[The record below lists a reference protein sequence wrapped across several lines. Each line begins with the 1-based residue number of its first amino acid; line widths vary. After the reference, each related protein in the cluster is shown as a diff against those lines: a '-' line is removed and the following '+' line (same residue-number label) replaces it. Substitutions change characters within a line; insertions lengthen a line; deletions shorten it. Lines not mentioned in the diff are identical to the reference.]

1 MAVKE
6 DGSDSPPEDKGKL
19 SLSRIS
25 GTFSRKEKEIPTES
39 KGRSEGP
46 TKAKEGVPS
55 NRLSTML
62 KGSWFA
68 KNWQTTLV
76 LIMILG
82 LAFFIRV
89 YFAYPL
95 SVDNGFLVS
104 GGSDSYYHM
113 RVIDHV
119 VSTGQHLVFD
129 DMLNYPNGMRN
140 ARPPLYDWSVAVTG
154 MGLNSVFGIP
164 QDDAVGYSLVFSTAF
179 WGMMTIIPVFL
190 IANAAFGRKAG
201 LIAAFFFALMPGHI
215 ERSVFSN
222 ADHDAIVLFFVVFS
236 FYFFLRALQT
246 IKGTRW
252 ISKWTDVKAI
262 RSGGKVF
269 LDSNALSIVYAALA
283 GVCIS
288 AVAMIWTGFTYLLII
303 ALVYLV
309 VQLLV
314 DRFRNADST
323 GIVTC
328 FTVMWGVAFALMA
341 PVYYLMNYWQ
351 VWFDVPFYL
360 FLIGVG
366 AGVIFIVTRDLPWT
380 LVLPA
385 IAVTAIV
392 GLFAL
397 SFVAPELFNAV
408 VSGQGY
414 LVKSKLYATISEA
427 QPPSISNF
435 IMSFGAVTF
444 WLALAGLAYAVIK
457 IPKTTG
463 PYLVFLVVWGATS
476 IYMASSAGR
485 FLFNAAPVFAVL
497 GGWVMAMIIDRVNFQ
512 GYFHDLASTISNPK
526 AFLRKLVSF
535 QVVLVVVLVAIT
547 VMLPNVWTAFD
558 ASIPSEDKREYDLQ
572 IYNVMPDFLH
582 PQDFDYDQIN
592 GSYWY
597 LGGFSYSM
605 PLPKTYWPTAWRW
618 YSEQDANLT
627 EEERPAFLSW
637 WDYGFEAVQKGQHP
651 TVADNFQN
659 AYQYAGTFITA
670 QNETQSIAMFILR
683 NSEKMIADQDKGT
696 VNYDAFWAS
705 MEAAGVNMTWFFDVM
720 NNPADYSD
728 FVLDH
733 PEIFGP
739 YDQDISPANTKYA
752 MGSYVLSFVGQ
763 EKLVALYH
771 QQRDVTGYDIGYF
784 AIDGRLF
791 PFTAT
796 SYNIFYAPATLADR
810 RVDTGN
816 VPIDFYEIKAV
827 DQYGNEYAL
836 GDVPSGTTIVDYSIT
851 YKDMFYNCMLYR
863 AFMGYGPE
871 DIGKTTQGIPGVS
884 GSLAS
889 LPSMQA
895 WNMTH
900 YRAVYRT
907 AYFNPYN
914 ENETAF
920 HADEWRAI
928 SYDEALVLQE
938 KINNGTMNGTV
949 DASTVA
955 LSQGVVFIQYYDGV
969 IIRGRA
975 VTQND
980 EPMEG
985 IWVTVQD
992 EYGTPHNT
1000 VKTDADGNYEVIAPF
1015 GNVSLKFSFGSLDL
1029 RTQVG
1034 TLITTKFFN
1043 FTYEQAMRR
1052 TSVTASSYGAA
1063 AESNPDWIVDGNIT
1077 IQGGN
1082 IQGKVYLDV
1091 NGNGRFDA
1099 ATDQLLENATVHL
1112 KDTASD
1118 FSREMVANE
1127 GEYSFTGL
1135 PPMNARI
1142 WAVYEGHEIGLKTM
1156 SIVPKMNTTVDIG
1169 VKPATVK
1176 ATILTPWGTPAPNLD
1191 VDLIDLTNGNVSTSA
1206 TNSAGLV
1213 TYTMLFPGQFQ
1224 IRTNSSAL
1232 QLNIANIA
1240 VAEGKTY
1247 VLTLTLRDAMTVQG
1261 QVIYTPTSGTVS
1273 VPYARIGFISPTFE
1287 YWTTADANGYY
1298 AVTLPRLNYSIY
1310 AISNVDGK
1318 AVVNLMTQTA
1328 VTEVNRTI
1336 SLRYGEVISGFVK
1349 DNNKTVSGA
1358 KLILNNSFGGMI
1370 TGITNSTGGFRF
1382 VLPNE
1387 EYTVY
1392 AAKGARVAWEQ
1403 VPIGKSNITLDK
1415 GYTVSGKVWLDLSYD
1430 DQLQTNE
1437 GRANVTIYVKDEAS
1451 VRKLVLVSGSN
1462 GVYNVTLPINGTY
1475 TFNVDQKKYEP
1486 VSFTFNDLNANQTR
1500 NIELVPTNRSLSGQ
1514 VDLNGSGLA
1523 NAWIDFD
1530 ATSGWGN
1537 DTKVKTDSLGN
1548 YAVSLRPGNYTL
1560 SMSQN
1565 LTANNDSSQYQL
1577 INVRTVSLSIGQ
1589 DPSVLQLNATLRYKV
1604 KGTVAS
1610 SGTEAFT
1617 GKISFNSQGL
1627 DSVTLSTNGSF
1638 STYLR
1643 PGNYSVYVIS
1653 DVGTDKEAYFDL
1665 VQVTGPTT
1673 LALTTDPANR
1683 ITVDLRYKG
1692 VPLLSNIPVV
1702 LTDPVTGA
1710 IFNGVTN
1717 PTGSLTIYM
1726 PSGGLYNMTV
1736 DYHTLAYPYTL
1747 ADQKK
1752 YLLYQAEEE
1761 LFFNTTKNVVV
1772 ALIQSFDNS
1781 TVNGLPIGATVELQA
1796 ASSTAMSITLT
1807 TTSSTAMIAPGN
1819 YTIYAT
1825 DPSDNAFLGF
1835 IMVKP
1840 RVTND
1845 LGITLVPAYRLNGT
1859 LRVDG
1864 TPKYG
1869 NVTIS
1874 QDDAAF
1880 VFDTNP
1886 LGAYEIFLPTG
1897 SYTGTGMASIQMNG
1911 IPVNYKGTVTIAV
1924 TGATQKDID
1933 LAKDLTYGVK
1943 LSWNNTKGTVANGQ
1957 PITYIIQLTNT
1968 GNMVDSY
1975 EISSSTLN
1983 WNVTFNGDSN
1993 QTQLLVE
2000 NLTFG
2005 TAGFVNISVTLIPS
2019 NKVNVIHSPVFIS
2032 AVSTN
2037 GTGAVTN
2044 LNLDVNIIPRND
2056 VNLTYQKAL
2065 PQNGKDNYTYSIL
2078 VENVGNQDDQYK
2090 VEILN
2095 ISVLRSNGWNATMRQ
2110 GETGNFTE
2118 GFLIFNVTAGRNKTV
2133 QVSLIKIDPNVQTD
2147 VFVNMLATSLSHNNT
2162 EALTFN
2168 PQFTDNSIPEDGFTV
2183 SGSGVAFKMPDMSN
2197 ETIGLM
2203 VACALFAALLVFLM
2217 IKKEVLVRRKR

>member
-6 DGSDSPPEDKGKL
+6 DGSDSPPETKGKL
-19 SLSRIS
+19 SLGRFT
-25 GTFSRKEKEIPTES
+25 GAFSRKENEVPAES

-46 TKAKEGVPS
+46 TKAKEGVAT
-55 NRLSTML
+55 NRLGSKL
-62 KGSWFA
+62 KGSWVA
-68 KNWQTTLV
+68 RNWQTTLV
-76 LIMILG
+76 LAMILG

-113 RVIDHV
+113 RVIEHV

-154 MGLNSVFGIP
+154 MGLNAVFGIP
-164 QDDAVGYSLVFSTAF
+164 QDDASGYALVFSTAF
-179 WGMMTIIPVFL
+179 WGMMTVIPVYL

-201 LIAAFFFALMPGHI
+201 IIAAFFFALMPGHI

-246 IKGTRW
+246 IKGTKW
-252 ISKWTDVKAI
+252 VSKWTDVKAI
-262 RSGGKVF
+262 RTGGKVF
-269 LDSNALSIVYAALA
+269 LDSNALPMVYAALA
-283 GVCIS
+283 GVCIA
-288 AVAMIWTGFTYLLII
+288 AVAMVWTGYTYLLII
-303 ALVYLV
+303 ALVYLM
-309 VQLLV
+309 VQLLI

-323 GIVTC
+323 GVVTC
-328 FTVMWGVAFALMA
+328 FAIMWGLAFAIMA
-341 PVYYLMNYWQ
+341 PVYYLMNYWA

-360 FLIGVG
+360 FLIGLGVG
-366 AGVIFIVTRDLPWT
+366 AIFILTRDLPWT
-380 LVLPA
+380 IVLPTL
-385 IAVTAIV
+385 AVIGIV

-397 SFVAPELFNAV
+397 SVFEPTLFNAV

-444 WLALAGLAYAVIK
+444 WLALVGLAYAAVK

-485 FLFNAAPVFAVL
+485 FLFNAAPVFAVM
-497 GGWVMAMIIDRVNFQ
+497 GGWIMATIIDKVNFQ
-512 GYFHDLASTISNPK
+512 GYFQELALTVKNPK
-526 AFLRKLVSF
+526 GFLRKLASF
-535 QVVLVVVLVAIT
+535 QVVVVVLLIAVT

-572 IYNVMPDFLH
+572 IYNTLPDFLH
-582 PQDFDYDQIN
+582 PQDTDYDKIN

-605 PLPKTYWPTAWRW
+605 PLPETYWPTAWSW
-618 YSEQDANLT
+618 YAQQDANLT

-637 WDYGFEAVQKGQHP
+637 WDYGFEAVQEGRHP

-670 QNETQSIAMFILR
+670 QNETQSIAMFLVR
-683 NSEKMIADQDKGT
+683 NSEKMMVDQEAGTAD
-696 VNYDAFWAS
+696 YDAFWAS

-739 YDQDISPANTKYA
+739 YDQEISPANTKYA

-763 EKLVALYH
+763 EVLVDLYH

-810 RVDTGN
+810 RIDSGN

-836 GDVPSGTTIVDYSIT
+836 GDVPSGTIIVDYSIT
-851 YKDMFYNCMLYR
+851 YKDMFYKCMLYR

-895 WNMTH
+895 WNLTH

-914 ENETAF
+914 ESEIAF
-920 HADEWRAI
+920 HADAWRAI
-928 SYDEALVLQE
+928 SFDQALEYQE
-938 KINNGTMNGTV
+938 KIDNGTMNGTV

-969 IIRGRA
+969 IIRGKA
-975 VTQND
+975 VSQDN

-992 EYGTPHNT
+992 EYGIPHNT
-1000 VKTDADGNYEVIAPF
+1000 VKTDSEGNYEVIAPF

-1052 TSVTASSYGAA
+1052 STSTASAYGAA
-1063 AESNPDWIVDGNIT
+1063 AESDPDWIIDGNIT

-1082 IQGKVYLDV
+1082 IQGNVYLDV
-1091 NGNGRFDA
+1091 NGNGRYDA
-1099 ATDQLLENATVHL
+1099 ATDQLLENSTVYL
-1112 KDTASD
+1112 KDTASG
-1118 FSREMVANE
+1118 FSREMVAYA

-1135 PPMNARI
+1135 PPMNAEI
-1142 WAVYEGHEIGLKTM
+1142 WAEYDGHIIGLKAM
-1156 SIVPKMNTTVDIG
+1156 SIVPKSNTTVDIA
-1169 VKPATVK
+1169 VKPATIK
-1176 ATILTPWGTPAPNLD
+1176 ATILTPWGTPASNLD
-1191 VDLIDLTNGNVSTSA
+1191 IDLIDLTNGNVSTST

-1213 TYTMLFPGQFQ
+1213 TYTMLFPGQYRVQ
-1224 IRTNSSAL
+1224 ANSSAF
-1232 QLNIANIA
+1232 QFNAGNIA

-1247 VLTLTLRDAMTVQG
+1247 VMTLTLRDAMAVHGKVTYQG
-1261 QVIYTPTSGTVS
+1261 SP
-1273 VPYARIGFISPTFE
+1273 VPYARIGFLSETYQI
-1287 YWTTADANGYY
+1287 WITADANGDYS
-1298 AVTLPRLNYSIY
+1298 VTLPRLDYSIY
-1310 AISNVDGK
+1310 GISVMNGYN
-1318 AVVNLMTQTA
+1318 VVNLFPITA
-1328 VTEVNRTI
+1328 TTDKELEIKLWSGKVLEG
-1336 SLRYGEVISGFVK
+1336 YVI
-1349 DNNKTVSGA
+1349 DNNKTVSSANIVIRNSAGA
-1358 KLILNNSFGGMI
+1358 SI
-1370 TGITNSTGGFRF
+1370 TGITNAQGAYRF
-1382 VLPNE
+1382 VLLNTS
-1387 EYTVY
+1387 YVLY
-1392 AAKGARVAWEQ
+1392 ATKGVKVAWED
-1403 VPIGKSNITLDK
+1403 VTMGKQNITLEA
-1415 GYTVSGKVWLDLSYD
+1415 GRTVGGKVWLDLSYD

-1437 GRANVTIYVKDEAS
+1437 GRANVTINVKDETS
-1451 VRKLVLVSGSN
+1451 GRNLVLVSGSN
-1462 GVYNVTLPINGTY
+1462 GAYNVTLPINGTY
-1475 TFNVDQKKYEP
+1475 TFKVDQQKYEP
-1486 VSFTFNDLNANQTR
+1486 VSFTFNDLSANQTR

-1514 VDLNGSGLA
+1514 VDLNGTGLA

-1537 DTKVKTDSLGN
+1537 DTKVQTDSLGN
-1548 YAVSLRPGNYTL
+1548 YVVSLRPGNYTV

-1565 LTANNDSSQYQL
+1565 LTVNNDSSQYQL
-1577 INVRTVSLSIGQ
+1577 INVRTVRLSIGQ
-1589 DPSVLQLNATLRYKV
+1589 EPSVLPLNATLRYKV
-1604 KGTVAS
+1604 TGTLAS
-1610 SGTEAFT
+1610 SDAENFN
-1617 GKISFNSQGL
+1617 GKISFNAQGL
-1627 DSVTLSTNGSF
+1627 DSVTLNTNGSF

-1643 PGNYSVYVIS
+1643 PGNYSVYVTS

-1683 ITVDLRYKG
+1683 ITVDMRYQG
-1692 VPLLSNIPVV
+1692 MPLLTNIPVV

-1717 PTGSLTIYM
+1717 PTGSLSIYM
-1726 PSGGLYNMTV
+1726 PNGGLYNMTV
-1736 DYHTLAYPYTL
+1736 DYRTLAYPYTL

-1752 YLLYQAEEE
+1752 YLLYQADEE

-1781 TVNGLPIGATVELQA
+1781 TVNGLPTGATVEFQA
-1796 ASSTAMSITLT
+1796 GSSTAISITLT
-1807 TTSSTAMIAPGN
+1807 TTSSTATIAPGN
-1819 YTIYAT
+1819 YTVYAT
-1825 DPSDNAFLGF
+1825 DSSNNAFLGF

-1840 RVTND
+1840 QVIND
-1845 LGITLVPAYRLNGT
+1845 LEITLVPSYRVNGT
-1859 LRVDG
+1859 IRVDG

-1874 QDDAAF
+1874 QGDAAF
-1880 VFDTNP
+1880 VVDTDP
-1886 LGAYEIFLPTG
+1886 VGVYEIFLPTG
-1897 SYTGTGMASIQMNG
+1897 TYTATGMALIPMNG
-1911 IPVNYKGTVTIAV
+1911 IPVNHIGTVTMAV
-1924 TGATQKDID
+1924 TGTTQKDID
-1933 LAKDLTYGVK
+1933 LVMDPKYGVK

-1957 PITYIIQLTNT
+1957 PITYIIKLTNT

-1983 WNVTFNGDSN
+1983 WNVTFNGNTS
-1993 QTQLLVE
+1993 QTKMLVE

-2005 TAGFVNISVTLIPS
+2005 TAGFVNVSVTLIPS

-2032 AVSTN
+2032 AVSTK
-2037 GTGAVTN
+2037 GTGAATS

-2056 VNLTYQKAL
+2056 VNLTYLKAL

-2078 VENVGNQDDQYK
+2078 VENVGNQDDQYR
-2090 VEILN
+2090 VELLN
-2095 ISVLRSNGWNATMRQ
+2095 TSVLRSNGWNATMRS

-2118 GFLIFNVTAGRNKTV
+2118 GPLNVNVTAGRNKTV
-2133 QVSLIKIDPNVQTD
+2133 QVSLIRIDQGAKTD
-2147 VFVNMLATSLSHNNT
+2147 VIVNLLATSLSHNNT
-2162 EALTFN
+2162 EQMSFD
-2168 PQFTDNSIPEDGFTV
+2168 PQFTDTSIPEDGFTV
-2183 SGSGVAFKMPDMSN
+2183 SGDGVAYKLPDMPN
-2197 ETIGLM
+2197 NTIALM
-2203 VACALFAALLVFLM
+2203 AACALFAALLVYLM